1 MNDPLNPVLDVPV
14 VPEVRAFEPYT
25 VLGPLEA
32 LLEQYLGAGAKFQ
45 MSQKSRDGYVRFTP
59 WIMAFFLPLHF
70 CALLLLIGVSA
81 VAAVLGHPSFIS
93 TLLQVALFV
102 VTVISL
108 PGMFA
113 RTRRGWAF
121 AVYGLLIG
129 TAMQVVHLSVV
140 GLLFHV
146 LFLWLA
152 FQAKYEYS

>member
-1 MNDPLNPVLDVPV
+1 MNEPLNPVLDVSI
-14 VPEVRAFEPYT
+14 ERGARAFEPYT

-32 LLEQYLGAGAKFQ
+32 LLEQYLGAGSKYQ
-45 MSQKSRDGYVRFTP
+45 MSQKSRHGYVRFTP

-70 CALLLLIGVSA
+70 CALLLLLGVSA
-81 VAAVLGHPSFIS
+81 VATVLGHPSFFS

-129 TAMQVVHLSVV
+129 TLMQLAHFSIV
-140 GLLFHV
+140 GLLLHV